1 MMKRIDPIMIVGA
14 VFAGLGAL
22 FTGLGVTF
30 TVLGWADMPRLFSG
44 EIAAAGGVPDELAF
58 PFIGLTFAAMG
69 LVFLLCGVGMLRSL
83 RKQRL
88 MREELLRFGTRVT
101 GTVAEIYI
109 DRSVRVNGRS
119 PLRIMVQVQHPFTGM
134 TQVVRG
140 PRVWQTSLSVGD
152 PAEVLFDP
160 QDEKKHVVLLPGEEN
175 A

>member
-1 MMKRIDPIMIVGA
+1 MTKRVDAEKLIGLIFGLIGVFFVVMGVVFMAVCSDRLPQVFTAEVWLNDP
-14 VFAGLGAL
+14 
-22 FTGLGVTF
+22 
-30 TVLGWADMPRLFSG
+30 
-44 EIAAAGGVPDELAF
+44 PDELALPIVGVVF
-58 PFIGLTFAAMG
+58 AAIGAFFAAMG
-69 LVFLLCGVGMLRSL
+69 GGFLLYARH
-83 RKQRL
+83 RRL
-88 MREELLRFGTRVT
+88 LREELLRFGTRVT
-101 GTVAEIYI
+101 GTVAEICI

-152 PAEVLFDP
+152 QAEVLFDP